1 MRREEE
7 IERGR
12 RAIRA
17 SWRMETRPEEL
28 EVVSRILAGLPA
40 RSDTSPVLR
49 VGAAGRELLSL
60 RELVLRTRQMVIDGE
75 LPLESDRERNLLDD
89 VLVGS
94 AKLVAAIEA
103 HLGSYSAL
111 DAPPGRRSGVRETFL
126 VELDPEHHASARW
139 LIDLAHQA
147 NDAPAP
153 PEPVGQMTLRAIAE
167 DLREVERF
175 LIDAGEEMEGEL
187 RDLVVEVHTG
197 CGELAGALEEVLPP
211 APDGLATGLRRDLGA
226 SAGEE
231 R

>member
-7 IERGR
+7 IECGR

-28 EVVSRILAGLPA
+28 DVVGRILAGLPVRRDA
-40 RSDTSPVLR
+40 SPVLR

-60 RELVLRTRQMVIDGE
+60 REQVLRTRQMVLDGE
-75 LPLESDRERNLLDD
+75 LPLASDREKNLLDD
-89 VLVGS
+89 VLLGS
-94 AKLVAAIEA
+94 AKLVAAIEG
-103 HLGSYSAL
+103 HLGRYP
-111 DAPPGRRSGVRETFL
+111 APEARPSRRSGARETFL
-126 VELDPEHHASARW
+126 VELDAEHHASARW

-147 NDAPAP
+147 KDAPAP
-153 PEPVGQMTLRAIAE
+153 PEPVGRMTLRAIAE

-175 LIDAGEEMEGEL
+175 LVEALDEMDGEL
-187 RDLVVEVHTG
+187 RELAVEVHTG

-211 APDGLATGLRRDLGA
+211 VPEQIDVGA
-226 SAGEE
+226 